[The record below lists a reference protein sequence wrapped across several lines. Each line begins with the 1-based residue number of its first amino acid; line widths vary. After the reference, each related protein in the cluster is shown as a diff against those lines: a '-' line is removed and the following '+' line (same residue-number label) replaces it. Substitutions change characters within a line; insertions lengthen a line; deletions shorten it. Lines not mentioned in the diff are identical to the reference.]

1 MTTLWWNFWIV
12 WLVVSFFGI
21 TVISRKRLFVTTS
34 IKTGEL
40 EDRQNLSMVAVRVI
54 VAVATVLFAV
64 LLAGELL
71 FTEFQVSKPIPEL
84 IARVALIILGVVAIT
99 AFYNVALRL
108 LFNQARSERREE
120 LREEKE
126 RRKGGE

>member
-1 MTTLWWNFWIV
+1 MTLTWNVWII

-21 TVISRKRLFVTTS
+21 VAISRKRLFVTTS

-64 LLAGELL
+64 LLAGGLL